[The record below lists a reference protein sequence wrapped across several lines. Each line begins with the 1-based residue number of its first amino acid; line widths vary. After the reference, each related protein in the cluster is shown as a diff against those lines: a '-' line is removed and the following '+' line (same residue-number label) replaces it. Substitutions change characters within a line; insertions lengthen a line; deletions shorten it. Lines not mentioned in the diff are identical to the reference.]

1 MKKIINF
8 LKKNTFG
15 FIIGTILFGGIAV
28 VYATTIAS
36 NTVDY
41 ENSANTDVATV
52 QDALDDLYS
61 KIMPLP
67 VIACYNG
74 TCGKLTYKYWNNN
87 FAGSTGANL
96 FDSTH
101 MPAINYASRAA
112 LETAYGASNF
122 ADNPIY
128 IRSVLIDGNV
138 VGHESCFWEAN
149 NEKEFCISPN
159 YWAGTIGT
167 NDATVGTNT
176 KIKLQRDMQNA
187 LSLESTDI
195 SCGSDA
201 YGARCGVS
209 DFVCDADSDGSVHCA
224 SFVTYGGC
232 LVGADG
238 SAHCNY

>member
-1 MKKIINF
+1 MKIKKII
-8 LKKNTFG
+8 KKNLLG
-15 FIIGTILFGGIAV
+15 FVIGGIIFGTITTVLATSIAASTLT
-28 VYATTIAS
+28 YTT
-36 NTVDY
+36 T
-41 ENSANTDVATV
+41 ENNNVATV
-52 QDALDDLYS
+52 NDAVVDLYS
-61 KIMPLP
+61 KIVGYP
-67 VIACYNG
+67 IQCYNG